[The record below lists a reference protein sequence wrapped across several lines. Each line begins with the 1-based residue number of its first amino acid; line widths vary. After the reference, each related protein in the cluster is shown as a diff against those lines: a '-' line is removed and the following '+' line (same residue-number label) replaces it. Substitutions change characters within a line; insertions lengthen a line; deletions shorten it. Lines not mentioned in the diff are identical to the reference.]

1 LPLPRLEALDTVRL
15 LADQRRHYLTQPREQ
30 LTGIT
35 GTIGSDLHHF
45 TMPPREPDGTVP
57 RWDRR

>member
-15 LADQRRHYLTQPREQ
+15 LADHLRNYLAQPREQ

-35 GTIGSDLHHF
+35 GRIGSDLHQF
-45 TMPPREPDGTVP
+45 TMPPREQDDTVP